1 MIREMSADI
10 FEISVM
16 LMLWS
21 LVVTLIF
28 GRV

>member
-1 MIREMSADI
+1 MIRDISADI